1 MTFPNFS
8 AGEVYRAADA
18 NAIGM
23 WKVGSVTATSGT
35 TFDLS
40 NCFSADYDAYKVI
53 ISNLKLSSVGSIS
66 IQLMNGTTPVATNY
80 AWAVMQV
87 AYDASTGPGGSGYP
101 ATVSSWAT
109 QITGGTIGTASS
121 IEIFNPFQADYT
133 YYQFSSTDNR
143 GTNGYGLRSGGG
155 THTLSTSYSS
165 LRFTASATITSATAT
180 IYGYR
185 K

>member
-1 MTFPNFS
+1 MSFPSFAS
-8 AGEVYRAADA
+8 GEVLTAADM
-18 NAIGM
+18 NAVGL

-40 NCFSADYDAYKVI
+40 NCFSANYDAYKVI
-53 ISNLKLSSVGSIS
+53 ISNLKLSAVGSIS

-87 AYDASTGPGGSGYP
+87 AYDASTGPGGSGIP

-121 IEIFNPFQADYT
+121 IDIFNPFQADYT
-133 YYQFSSTDNR
+133 YYQFFSTDNR
-143 GTNGYGLRSGGG
+143 GVNGYGLRSGGG

-165 LRFTASATITSATAT
+165 LRFTASQTITSATAT